1 MADGNFS
8 IIIPKNTPLPIKKT
22 NKYTT
27 DSPDLN
33 NVIVKIY
40 QGERLIANKNT
51 LIGKFIF
58 DKVSIGGSPQI
69 YITFKVDT
77 NSMITVTVVDRKSGD
92 EKNILIKDI
101 PKLDEDEIKLII
113 NNANINNKIDE
124 EEIIRCN
131 RTYLLNNKIELAM
144 TNVSNNNLLNENK
157 KQEILND
164 LLELELKI
172 ADSNN
177 ITLLNM
183 INYID
188 ETYSNIIK
196 NNTQNDETED
206 LEEKTLLNELKFSLK
221 NKINLL
227 INKNPEWTEYLNPI
241 LDDLSY
247 TNISLD
253 YIHDK
258 LDIIKDLEETT
269 VIDENYYDQFKNVCL
284 FIKSQ
289 IEEGL
294 IIFNDL
300 NKLDELTDLVNL
312 SLILI
317 ENNDINTNWQ
327 DQLNLFNEKCELIN
341 SI

>member
-1 MADGNFS
+1 
-8 IIIPKNTPLPIKKT
+8 
-22 NKYTT
+22 
-27 DSPDLN
+27 
-33 NVIVKIY
+33 
-40 QGERLIANKNT
+40 
-51 LIGKFIF
+51 
-58 DKVSIGGSPQI
+58 
-69 YITFKVDT
+69 
-77 NSMITVTVVDRKSGD
+77 MITVTVVDRKSGD